1 MNDDMYSLLAR
12 YFSGQATTAE
22 EVAVK
27 AWAEQNKTEFEEIE
41 KLWNRSHPSTLR
53 QAQGSGLEESIE
65 FDTDKAWSKVK
76 TALEVKQVPTAKI
89 VRFPAWK
96 KAIAIAALLVITAG
110 LWWFFAGQSNDRHI
124 IADIDGQEV
133 LFDDGSKVYLRKDAG
148 LDHPKK
154 FKSDKRTVSLTGQAF
169 FDIAKEPARPF
180 VITAADAEVMV
191 LGTSFVV
198 DSRSDRVEVIV
209 RTGKVQLSSL
219 KDPSQKLV
227 LEPGD
232 KGVFD
237 GKTVALQKNTDE
249 NFDAWQTKKIVFRN
263 TPLKDVINT
272 INNYYKVNI
281 RLAPSQATKLAG
293 EQVTTSFDNQSL
305 QAVLSELELI
315 TSFRI
320 KKISGTEYEISG
332 P

>member
-27 AWAEQNKTEFEEIE
+27 AWAEQNKTEFEELE
-41 KLWNRSHPSTLR
+41 KLWNQSDPS
-53 QAQGSGLEESIE
+53 QSPSEEPIA
-65 FDTDKAWSKVK
+65 FDTEKAWTKVQ
-76 TALEVKQVPTAKI
+76 TALETRQAPTAKV

-96 KAIAIAALLVITAG
+96 KAIAVAALLVVTAG
-110 LWWFFAGQSNDRHI
+110 LLWFFNGPGNDKHI

-133 LFDDGSKVYLRKDAG
+133 LLDDGSKVYLRKGAG
-148 LDHPKK
+148 LDHPEK
-154 FKSDKRTVSLTGQAF
+154 FKKDKRAVSLSGEAF

-191 LGTSFVV
+191 LGTSFTV

-209 RTGKVQLSSL
+209 KTGKVQLSSL

-232 KGVFD
+232 KGIFD
-237 GKTVALQKNTDE
+237 GQKVVLQKNADE
-249 NFDAWQTKKIVFRN
+249 NFDAWQTKKMVFRN
-263 TPLKDVINT
+263 TLLKDAIAT
-272 INNYYKVNI
+272 INNYYRVNI
-281 RLAPSQATKLAG
+281 RFGPQATKLANERLTG
-293 EQVTTSFDNQSL
+293 TYNGQSL
-305 QAVLSELELI
+305 QTVLNELEI
-315 TSFRI
+315 VTNYRI
-320 KKISGTEYEISG
+320 KKISDTEYEISG
-332 P
+332 PN

>member
-27 AWAEQNKTEFEEIE
+27 AWAAENKTEFEEIE
-41 KLWNRSHPSTLR
+41 KLWSRSDPSHPE
-53 QAQGSGLEESIE
+53 LEETIE
-65 FDTDKAWSKVK
+65 FDTEKAWSKVK
-76 TALEVKQVPTAKI
+76 TALEIKQAPPAKVI
-89 VRFPAWK
+89 RVPAWK
-96 KAIAIAALLVITAG
+96 KAIAIAALLVVTAG
-110 LWWFFAGQSNDRHI
+110 LLWFFNGQSNDRHI

-133 LFDDGSKVYLRKDAG
+133 LLEDGSKVNLRKGAG
-148 LDHPKK
+148 LHHPKK
-154 FKSDKRTVSLTGQAF
+154 FKSNKRTVSLTGQAF
-169 FDIAKEPARPF
+169 FDITKEAARPF

-209 RTGKVQLSSL
+209 KTGKVQLASL

-237 GKTVALQKNTDE
+237 GQKVALQKNKDE

-263 TPLKDVINT
+263 TPLKDVIST
-272 INNYYKVNI
+272 INNYYQVNI
-281 RLAPSQATKLAG
+281 RFASSQATKLAG
-293 EQVTTSFDNQSL
+293 ELITISFNDQSL
-305 QAVLSELELI
+305 QAVLNELELI

-320 KKISGTEYEISG
+320 KKISDTEYEISG